1 MTHPDSS
8 LDVEDTTE
16 MPPIGQRRVSDDDVT
31 QIWRPR
37 MQPEAPRRRRRAR
50 ESSHHTV
57 TKTRPA
63 FRYLVGM
70 PVVPGAAPDAPSL
83 RAVAPGRARSRR
95 GIRAWVG
102 ALAVIT
108 TSLAALLAFG
118 STAGSSASEGWVVV
132 SAASTGGAPRMLQVF
147 ADGERRCTSVPCEVV
162 LEPGEHFVSVVA
174 TGYEREP
181 SRRVDIRAGEQASI
195 HFDLLPRH
203 D

>member
-1 MTHPDSS
+1 MTD

-16 MPPIGQRRVSDDDVT
+16 MPPIGQRRVGDDDVT
-31 QIWRPR
+31 QVWRPR
-37 MQPEAPRRRRRAR
+37 LQPDASRRRRRAK

-70 PVVPGAAPDAPSL
+70 PVVAGAAPPPMAL
-83 RAVAPGRARSRR
+83 RIPAASSTARHRR
-95 GIRAWVG
+95 GIRTWVG

-118 STAGSSASEGWVVV
+118 ATAGTSASEGWVVV
-132 SAASTGGAPRMLQVF
+132 SAASTGGSPRALQVF

-174 TGYEREP
+174 AGYEREP
-181 SRRVDIRAGEQASI
+181 SRRVDIRAGEQASL
-195 HFDLLPRH
+195 HFDLVPRL